1 MKKNILLFIKENKWI
16 LLIMILL
23 YLQRLYGMYTLGIE
37 YSLKNDDLSY
47 VNSGIEFAKS
57 RTITMHGVLSAQI
70 MPGMPVLIGFFSFV
84 FGEGKLLWLVLK
96 LSWFTMN
103 SITAFFIYKTV
114 TIFSPKWCGIIAS
127 MFLFAVDF
135 VWMDNLIL
143 TETPFMLLFTI
154 MIYSTVQ
161 MGKTKEK
168 KYFWLCLSTYML
180 ALMFKANIGIYPICA
195 FMYLVL
201 VKYDIRTLLKQGAIL
216 AGILLC
222 FIVPWSIRNY
232 IHYDAFIPLTYG
244 SGNPKLLGTYQGQGY
259 PVDEQLDYEK
269 NVENVAK
276 EKYSKYYDEEG
287 DIEPY
292 LERYVS
298 LEKDGIKADYR
309 LKEWIKRDPKSVLDS
324 YLYLKPKYMINSVF
338 YWQEIFDV
346 PIEKILIFRQSEFW
360 LCLFITFASFFLK
373 RRRIVISFLW
383 SVYLVNIYLYAL
395 NFSFSRY
402 AATLMPVRFMII
414 GIGIPL
420 IFQIILLANKS
431 IKNEQFDQE

>member
-1 MKKNILLFIKENKWI
+1 MKKKFHLFIRENKWI
-16 LLIMILL
+16 LLIMLLL

-37 YSLKNDDLSY
+37 YSLGSDDLSY

-57 RTITMHGVLSAQI
+57 GTITMHGVLSAQI
-70 MPGMPVLIGFFSFV
+70 MPGMPVLIGLFSFI
-84 FGEGKLLWLVLK
+84 FGKGKLLWLALK
-96 LSWFTMN
+96 LFWFAMN
-103 SITAFFIYKTV
+103 SVTAFFIYKTV

-127 MFLFAVDF
+127 MFLFTADF

-143 TETPFMLLFTI
+143 TETPFMVLFTI
-154 MIYSTVQ
+154 MIYSTIQ
-161 MGKTKEK
+161 MGKTREK
-168 KYFWLCLSTYML
+168 RYFWLCSSTYML

-195 FMYLVL
+195 FIYLIL
-201 VKYDIRTLLKQGAIL
+201 VKYDIKTLLKQGAIL

-232 IHYDAFIPLTYG
+232 IHYDTFMPLTYG
-244 SGNPKLLGTYQGQGY
+244 SGNPKLLGTYQGHGY

-269 NVENVAK
+269 NVGNVAK
-276 EKYSKYYDEEG
+276 EKYSKYYDEDG
-287 DIEPY
+287 NIEPY
-292 LERYVS
+292 LSRYVA
-298 LEKDGIKADYR
+298 LEEDGIKADYR

-346 PIEKILIFRQSEFW
+346 PIDKILRFRQSEFW

-373 RRRIVISFLW
+373 RRRKVISFLW
-383 SVYLVNIYLYAL
+383 IVYLVNIYLYAF

-402 AATLMPVRFMII
+402 AATLMPIRFIII

-420 IFQIILLANKS
+420 VFQIISLANKS
-431 IKNEQFDQE
+431 IKGEPFDQD